1 MTDVEE
7 SLFGDMDVA
16 NISDDPFE
24 VAPNTY
30 WCICTDAF
38 VKVKD
43 EPDDNGDDVVNL
55 VIKWQ
60 IDEADNE
67 YHGNTMTEW
76 YRLFPGKKLDDLDP
90 AQKKAMKFLKRRLRR
105 GFDLNEEEMNKLKPS
120 ELIGCGAFVTV
131 VVTDGKGANAGKTF
145 TNVRDAL
152 CTRLYEEENG
162 EKSSNQQLAKSLNI

>member
-7 SLFGDMDVA
+7 SLFGDMDIA

-30 WCICTDAF
+30 WCICTESF
-38 VKVKD
+38 IKESEKD
-43 EPDDNGDDVVNL
+43 GETVTNL

-60 IDEADNE
+60 IDEPDNE
-67 YHGNTMTEW
+67 YHGNTLTEW
-76 YRLFPGKKLDDLDP
+76 YKLFPGRKFEDLDP
-90 AQKKAMKFLKRRLRR
+90 NEKKAMKFLKRRLRR
-105 GFDLNEEEMNKLKPS
+105 GFDLSEEEMNKLRPS
-120 ELIGCGAFVTV
+120 QLIGEGAFVTV
-131 VVTDGKGANAGKTF
+131 VVTEGKGANEGKTF

-162 EKSSNQQLAKSLNI
+162 EKSNTAQLTKSLNI